1 VTDEP
6 RPAEPAPAAEPDAP
20 VPADP
25 DARTPAA
32 QPPRYGPPD
41 ASLAPRYTGIRTFA
55 RCPHVRSTAGV
66 DVAVVGVPFDT
77 ATSYRAGARFGPEA
91 IRAASPL
98 LRPWHPALGVDVF
111 ASHSVVDWG
120 DIAITPG
127 NAARTMEQIEAGLHE
142 LLSAG
147 VTPIVL
153 GGDHSIALGEL
164 RAHAA
169 AAGEPVALVLL
180 DAHADTWDEYYGERI
195 FHGTPFRRAVEEG
208 VLDASRSVLAG
219 MRGPLYGAADVEQ
232 PREMGFDV
240 IPGDELRSLSPADYA
255 ARVRARVGDGPVV
268 LGFDIDV
275 LDPAFAPATGTP
287 EVAGLLPHEALA
299 FLRSLAGMRFR
310 GFDIVEVSPP
320 YDGPGQGTAML
331 AANIAY
337 EYLALA
343 ALAGAR

>member
-1 VTDEP
+1 
-6 RPAEPAPAAEPDAP
+6 
-20 VPADP
+20 
-25 DARTPAA
+25 
-32 QPPRYGPPD
+32 
-41 ASLAPRYTGIRTFA
+41 
-55 RCPHVRSTAGV
+55 VRSTDGV

-77 ATSYRAGARFGPEA
+77 ATSYRSGARFGPEA
-91 IRAASPL
+91 IRAGSSL
-98 LRPWHPALGVDVF
+98 LRPWHTALGVDVF
-111 ASHSVVDWG
+111 ASQSVVDWG
-120 DIAITPG
+120 DIDVTPG
-127 NAARTMEQIEAGLHE
+127 NATRTMEQVSAGLGD
-142 LLSAG
+142 LLAGG

-164 RAHAA
+164 RAHAE

-219 MRGPLYGAADVEQ
+219 MRGSLYDASDVDQ

-240 IPGDELRSLSPADYA
+240 IPDGELRALAPGDYA
-255 ARVRARVGDGPVV
+255 SRVRARVGDGPVV

-275 LDPAFAPATGTP
+275 LDPAFAPGTGTP

-299 FLRSLAGMRFR
+299 FLRALAGMRFR
-310 GFDIVEVSPP
+310 GFDVVEVSPP

-331 AANIAY
+331 AANVAY

-343 ALAGAR
+343 ALAAR

>member
-1 VTDEP
+1 VTGE
-6 RPAEPAPAAEPDAP
+6 
-20 VPADP
+20 
-25 DARTPAA
+25 
-32 QPPRYGPPD
+32 PRYGPPD
-41 ASLAPRYTGIRTFA
+41 ASRAPRYTGIRTFA
-55 RCPHVRSTAGV
+55 RCPHVRDPEGV

-77 ATSYRAGARFGPEA
+77 ATSYRSGARFGPEA
-91 IRAASPL
+91 IRAGSSL
-98 LRPWHPALGVDVF
+98 LRPWHTAHGLDVF
-111 ASHSVVDWG
+111 AAQSVVDWG
-120 DIAITPG
+120 DVATTPG
-127 NAARTMEQIEAGLHE
+127 NAARTMDQITEALGE

-208 VLDASRSVLAG
+208 ILDPSRSVLAG
-219 MRGPLYGAADVEQ
+219 MRGPLYGAEDVDQ
-232 PREMGFDV
+232 PREMGFQV
-240 IPGDELRSLSPADYA
+240 IPGDDLRALSPEGYA
-255 ARVRARVGDGPVV
+255 TRVRARVGEGPVV

-275 LDPAFAPATGTP
+275 LDPAFAPGTGTP

-299 FLRSLAGMRFR
+299 FVRSLAGMSFR
-310 GFDIVEVSPP
+310 GFDVVEVSPP
-320 YDGPGQGTAML
+320 YDNPGQGTAML

-337 EYLALA
+337 EFLALA
-343 ALAGAR
+343 ALAGDD